1 MLWRR
6 CVFTNMVSGI
16 IFPSHAWGI
25 RPITT
30 HWIAGQSEHTAF
42 FRMMSFVKINMFQK
56 VGERRTTIIYGMWK
70 MCFLNLKLLKFIAL
84 HHVHKIM
91 FFLATSYD
99 PFKYFCNLVNT
110 VHFTHIYKTQ
120 ICIKRQKEHP
130 CNLFQKGCSESPSK
144 QRLIPRGRV
153 LNCDFKNSSLIIHH
167 WYIIN
172 LQIKY
177 LPLPSPQTLFSRDSF
192 NTV

>member
-1 MLWRR
+1 MSWRR
-6 CVFTNMVSGI
+6 CVFPNMVSGI

-30 HWIAGQSEHTAF
+30 HWIAGQSEHTAL
-42 FRMMSFVKINMFQK
+42 FRTMSLVFVSEIR
-56 VGERRTTIIYGMWK
+56 GERINNNIRYVENNVVVFYLK
-70 MCFLNLKLLKFIAL
+70 PLNLIAL

-99 PFKYFCNLVNT
+99 PFKYFYNLVNT
-110 VHFTHIYKTQ
+110 VRFTHIYKTQ
-120 ICIKRQKEHP
+120 TCIERQKEHP
-130 CNLFQKGCSESPSK
+130 CNLVQKGCSESPSK

-177 LPLPSPQTLFSRDSF
+177 LPLPSTQTLFSRDSF